1 MKFDKAEDAV
11 NGTNRQESNNQNQQ
25 RNQNDNGN
33 DGSDDGD
40 GLINPFEGLLR

>member
-1 MKFDKAEDAV
+1 M

-25 RNQNDNGN
+25 RNQNNGN

-40 GLINPFEGLLR
+40 GLINPFEVLRR